1 MTREEVIR
9 LSYAAGNGSLTST
22 DYGVL
27 LMQYCLE
34 MGKPYAET
42 TAFVMYLLN
51 NPNLLVEC
59 FLYALHYYQ
68 GKFTIFKL
76 YSKPNPSILGD
87 GRSLILI
94 Y

>member
-9 LSYAAGNGSLTST
+9 LSYAASNGSLTRT
-22 DYGVL
+22 DCSML

-34 MGKPYAET
+34 KGKPYAET
-42 TAFVMYLLN
+42 AIFVTYLLS
-51 NPNLLVEC
+51 NPDMLEY
-59 FLYALHYYQ
+59 FLYALRYCQ
-68 GKFTIFKL
+68 REFAIFKL
-76 YSKPNPSILGD
+76 YSKPNPLLNGD